1 MKLAVAIGL
10 IWVISACSSK
20 QNNTTITD
28 KKQEKVEQPDQLM
41 ATANDLNY
49 QFSGCKAH
57 Q

>member
-10 IWVISACSSK
+10 IWVVSACSSK